1 MKPQIKKFKSIDEVI
16 QYLENQMI
24 VAKLKDLHNQQLDY
38 IEEAVLKSD
47 LKEANEVIK
56 HIMEK

>member
-1 MKPQIKKFKSIDEVI
+1 MQRKVFKNIDEVI
-16 QYLENQMI
+16 QYLENQLI
-24 VAKLKDLHNQQLDY
+24 VAQLKDLHNQQLDY